1 MNASKVTTKY
11 KKGGY
16 LLAFFLF
23 PAILCFVYYYFVV
36 RKPLV
41 SGNDSVFVKLAY
53 FGPKQL
59 GPNGKDTIYHSIPD
73 FAFVNQEGKVITQK
87 HYEGKM
93 YVADFLSCSDRTVSI
108 KLAAQ
113 YFNIQKKLSF
123 INNFLLL
130 SHTVN
135 PKEDTLSVLKQYAYE
150 VHAIDNM
157 WNVVTGDKKQ
167 LYTIATN
174 GYLVDVGDFDN
185 FTFSKTLV
193 LVDKERH
200 IRGFYDGTSVTDVNR
215 LQDEVRVLFAEYRM
229 KARNKKQHIQ

>member
-1 MNASKVTTKY
+1 MNASTVAPKY

-23 PAILCFVYYYFVV
+23 PAILCFIYYYFVV

-41 SGNDSVFVKLAY
+41 SGDDSVFVKLAY

-59 GPNGKDTIYHSIPD
+59 AANGKDTIYHSIPD
-73 FAFVNQEGKVITQK
+73 FTFVNQEGKIITQK
-87 HYEGKM
+87 NYEGKM
-93 YVADFLSCSDRTVSI
+93 YVADFLSCSDRTVST

-123 INNFLLL
+123 INNFILL

-135 PKEDTLSVLKQYAYE
+135 PEKDSVPVLKQFAYE

-157 WNVVTGDKKQ
+157 WNVVTCDKKQ
-167 LYTIATN
+167 LYNIATN
-174 GYLVDVGDFDN
+174 GYLVDVGTFDN

-229 KARNKKQHIQ
+229 KARKKKQNLQ